1 MRDVF
6 MKFSKVYF
14 GMKPHLRLLHLW
26 WNLFK

>member
-6 MKFSKVYF
+6 MKFSKAYF

-26 WNLFK
+26 WNL